1 MNVTNILQK
10 SRTLKNKCKNEK
22 SANYKRNN
30 IKKIEKK
37 LNNRLKN
44 LEPKQEYKIAL
55 AGNPNV
61 GKSTIFNNLTGMH
74 QHTGNWTGKTV
85 ANAKGECM
93 YKEQKYT
100 FIDLPGTYSIMS
112 NSEEEEIARDYIC
125 FGNPDATVVV
135 VDATTLERNLNLVF
149 QIMEITD
156 NVILC
161 VNLLDEAKKKK
172 IKVDL
177 KRLSTELGIPV
188 VGTIARNKKTLDK
201 LLETIKKACENKIS
215 IQPKRVIY
223 QKNIEDTIAK
233 LTKVLKEKYSLKETM
248 YRWISLKIID
258 GEEKIIKSIEINL
271 EVEILEDKEIQSLIE
286 EIGKVNIKK
295 EGTEDGDIEQ
305 EDTEELDIEKEDTE
319 EIDIKKVATKI
330 EEEKISAE
338 NMRRGNSK
346 KNDCNINYKD
356 IIISKIVETAEK
368 ISNKVCIFEDKD
380 YSERDRKIDK
390 ILTSKKY
397 GIPIM
402 ILFLG
407 LIFWLTIVGANYPS
421 QFLFDIFSKFQEK
434 LINFATYINC
444 PSWLSDM
451 LILGVYQTLTW
462 VVSVMLPPMAIFF
475 PLFTILEDLGYLPR
489 IAFNMDGFFKKACC
503 SGKQMITMCMGFGCN
518 ACGVTGC
525 RIINSPRERLIAII
539 TNNLVPCN
547 GRFPFLIT
555 IATIFIAGTIEGIGA
570 SIISTISVM
579 LVIVLGIF
587 LTLIISKVLSKTIL
601 KGMPSSFILE
611 MPPYRKPQFCK
622 IFVRSIFDRTLFI
635 LGRAVVV
642 ALPAGLVIWLF
653 ANIGINGTSI
663 LDLIVNFLDPFA
675 RLMGLDGYILTG
687 FILGIP
693 ANEIVLPIIL
703 MCYLQGKALINIE
716 DTFAIGEILRQN
728 GWTILTAI
736 NVMIFTILHF
746 PCATTLL
753 TIKKETGKM
762 RWVVLSFLIPTVF
775 GIIICMLT
783 NLIFNFGKMI
793 FI

>member
-1 MNVTNILQK
+1 MNFTDIFQK
-10 SRTLKNKCKNEK
+10 RS
-22 SANYKRNN
+22 
-30 IKKIEKK
+30 
-37 LNNRLKN
+37 RLKS
-44 LEPKQEYKIAL
+44 ESKEEYRIAL

-85 ANAKGECM
+85 ANAKGECI

-125 FGNPDATVVV
+125 FGNPDTTVVV

-161 VNLLDEAKKKK
+161 VNLLDEAKNKK

-177 KRLSTELGIPV
+177 KKLSNELGIPV
-188 VGTIARNKKTLDK
+188 VGTIARNKRTLDK

-233 LTKVLKEKYSLKETM
+233 LTKVLKEKYSLNENM

-258 GEEKIIKSIEINL
+258 GEEKIIKSIEKNL
-271 EVEILEDKEIQSLIE
+271 EIEILENKEIQSIIE
-286 EIGKVNIKK
+286 NIKK
-295 EGTEDGDIEQ
+295 D
-305 EDTEELDIEKEDTE
+305 
-319 EIDIKKVATKI
+319 
-330 EEEKISAE
+330 
-338 NMRRGNSK
+338 
-346 KNDCNINYKD
+346 NDFNINYKD

-397 GIPIM
+397 SIPIM
-402 ILFLG
+402 MLFLG

-635 LGRAVVV
+635 LGRAVAV
-642 ALPAGLVIWLF
+642 AMPAGLVIWLF
-653 ANIGINGTSI
+653 ANIGINGSSI

-716 DTFAIGEILRQN
+716 DTCAIGEILRQN

-762 RWVVLSFLIPTVF
+762 RWVVLSFLIPTVC

-783 NLIFNFGKMI
+783 NLIFNFGK
-793 FI
+793 FVFL

>member
-1 MNVTNILQK
+1 MNFTDIFQK
-10 SRTLKNKCKNEK
+10 RS
-22 SANYKRNN
+22 
-30 IKKIEKK
+30 
-37 LNNRLKN
+37 RLKN
-44 LEPKQEYKIAL
+44 ESKEEYRIAL

-85 ANAKGECM
+85 ANATGECI

-125 FGNPDATVVV
+125 FGNPDTTVVV

-177 KRLSTELGIPV
+177 KKLSSELGIPV
-188 VGTIARNKKTLDK
+188 VGTIARNKRTLDK
-201 LLETIKKACENKIS
+201 LLESIKKACENKIE
-215 IQPKRVIY
+215 IIPKRVIY
-223 QKNIEDTIAK
+223 QEKIENAITK
-233 LTKVLKEKYSLKETM
+233 LTKVLKEKYSLNENM

-258 GEEKIIKSIEINL
+258 GEEKIIKSIEKNL
-271 EVEILEDKEIQSLIE
+271 EIEILENKEIQSIIE
-286 EIGKVNIKK
+286 NIKK
-295 EGTEDGDIEQ
+295 D
-305 EDTEELDIEKEDTE
+305 
-319 EIDIKKVATKI
+319 
-330 EEEKISAE
+330 
-338 NMRRGNSK
+338 
-346 KNDCNINYKD
+346 NDFNINYKD

-368 ISNKVCIFEDKD
+368 ISNKVCMFEDKD

-402 ILFLG
+402 MLFLG

-635 LGRAVVV
+635 LGRAVAV
-642 ALPAGLVIWLF
+642 AMPAGLVIWLF
-653 ANIGINGTSI
+653 ANIGINGSSI